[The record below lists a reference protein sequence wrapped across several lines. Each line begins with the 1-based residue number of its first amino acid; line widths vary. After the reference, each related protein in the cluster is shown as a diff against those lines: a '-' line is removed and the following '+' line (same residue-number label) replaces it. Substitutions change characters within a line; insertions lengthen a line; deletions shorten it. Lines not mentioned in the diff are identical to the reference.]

1 MNGAKSYEQMTTGTK
16 TKQMADNYKLNI
28 IRVIHEEGGSS
39 GLTYHVFEGIGDFEN
54 TKTTRQI
61 IENLNKNLSPGGD
74 YEEYAQGIGYDSDNP
89 ITLKDVLENPGKV
102 IQLHANWVEK
112 CDDYKLGSAGLYE

>member
-1 MNGAKSYEQMTTGTK
+1 MTNIEK
-16 TKQMADNYKLNI
+16 TRQMADNYKLNT
-28 IRVIHEEGGSS
+28 IRVTHEEGRDSS
-39 GLTYHVFEGIGDFEN
+39 LNYYVFEGIGDSEK
-54 TKTTRQI
+54 TKTTKQI
-61 IENLNKNLSPGGD
+61 IDNLNENLSPGGD